1 MYAGIRNNHPFPP
14 TRRIAFLPDNKDGR
28 QILRLLRIAFERK
41 LIFTVGRSVTTGK
54 DNRIVW
60 SGIHHKTN
68 LNGGVSNFG
77 YPDLTYFN
85 RVREELGAK
94 GIF

>member
-1 MYAGIRNNHPFPP
+1 M
-14 TRRIAFLPDNKDGR
+14 
-28 QILRLLRIAFERK
+28 LRLLKTAFERK

-68 LNGGVSNFG
+68 LNGGASFFG
-77 YPDLTYFN
+77 YPDPTYFS
-85 RVREELGAK
+85 RVKEELASK
-94 GIF
+94 GVI